1 MSYIVVDKHYNSI
14 LNDYWYRIDVNNND
28 IKNWISKQPSR
39 LWYSIEYVDAIT
51 SFSLN
56 EELYTLFQITWGDK

>member
-39 LWYSIEYVDAIT
+39 LWYHIEFTNFVNSYSI
-51 SFSLN
+51 N
-56 EELYTLFQITWGDK
+56 EELYTLIQLTWGDQ

>member
-39 LWYSIEYVDAIT
+39 LWYSVEYVDEIT

-56 EELYTLFQITWGDK
+56 EELYTLFQIIWGDK

>member
-14 LNDYWYRIDVNNND
+14 LNDYWYRIDVNNID

-39 LWYSIEYVDAIT
+39 LWYSVEYVDEIT

-56 EELYTLFQITWGDK
+56 EELYTLFQIIWGDT

>member
-28 IKNWISKQPSR
+28 IKNWIAKQPSR
-39 LWYSIEYVDAIT
+39 LWYSIEYVGAIT